1 MERDEEFIGQL
12 DAALRV
18 FHADM
23 LARKAELRKMGIEP
37 VRFDVLV

>member
-1 MERDEEFIGQL
+1 
-12 DAALRV
+12 LRV

-37 VRFDVLV
+37 ARVPMPEKEAQ